1 MCIYFFY
8 LIRPYN
14 GSTSFGYLRYLTILF
29 SNKTRCAFFILVEFS
44 RSLEADLTLTSAPS
58 RQEEATTKTSV
69 FAPLKKASGQT
80 EGPEYDVIHEEA
92 IHLTHFD
99 EDGQIVSVETMNG
112 SLLEY
117 WV

>member
-1 MCIYFFY
+1 M
-8 LIRPYN
+8 
-14 GSTSFGYLRYLTILF
+14 ILF
-29 SNKTRCAFFILVEFS
+29 SNKTQCAILILVEFS
-44 RSLEADLTLTSAPS
+44 RSLEADLTLTSAPPRS
-58 RQEEATTKTSV
+58 EDATTKTSV
-69 FAPLKKASGQT
+69 FAPLKKASGRT
-80 EGPEYDVIHEEA
+80 DGPEYDVIHEEA